1 MSNYQLKRK
10 LKSGKRPKKKE
21 GKTVLIIALLFAILS
36 FGAAIFLYQDRLI
49 TYFTLFRQAENTY
62 LSESKNFGIDIS
74 HYQGSIDWAELGTSE
89 HDINYIFIRAT
100 MGSDGQD
107 VRFNSNWKNAKEHN
121 YLRGAY
127 HYYRP
132 NENSVVQ
139 FENFSKMV
147 KLEPGDFPP
156 VLDIEEMGK
165 YGTENLVA
173 GILNWLRLAEK
184 HYGVIPIVYTGSNF
198 YQIYLKDRIG
208 VYPLWIAAYSGPNKI
223 IDIDWKFHQ
232 FSHKMRIKGINAYVD
247 GNSFNGDMEDLLKL
261 CLSGL

>member
-1 MSNYQLKRK
+1 LTRK
-10 LKSGKRPKKKE
+10 LISGKRTKKKGE
-21 GKTVLIIALLFAILS
+21 KTVLMLALLFAVLS
-36 FGAAIFLYQDRLI
+36 IGAVIFIFQDRL
-49 TYFTLFRQAENTY
+49 TSYFTPFRQAENTY
-62 LSESKNFGIDIS
+62 LSDSKNFGIDIS
-74 HYQGSIDWAELGTSE
+74 HYQGLIDWTELGTSE
-89 HDINYIFIRAT
+89 HCINYIFIRAT
-100 MGSDGQD
+100 MGADGQD
-107 VRFNSNWKNAKEHN
+107 VQFKSNWKNAKENN

-147 KLEPGDFPP
+147 KLDPGDFPP

-198 YQIYLKDRIG
+198 YRLYLKDRIE
-208 VYPLWIAAYSGPNKI
+208 VYPLWIAAYSEPHKI
-223 IDIDWKFHQ
+223 NDVDWKFHQ
-232 FSHKMRIKGINAYVD
+232 FSHKMRINGIDAYVD
-247 GNSFNGDMEDLLKL
+247 GNSFNGEMEDLVKL
-261 CLSGL
+261 CK